1 MKIAITSR
9 VTKAPNY
16 EEIRDAISQE
26 WAEVLE
32 NLKLKIIF
40 IPNNL
45 KKLPEFLDEVN
56 VDGIILSGGDNIGD
70 HPKRDQTEDQLI
82 RYGIKKNIPI
92 FGVCRGM
99 QVINQF
105 FGGKIRLSDSND
117 HVRKY
122 HEILISDNFDQFF
135 KRNSE
140 KVNSFHHNFISNED
154 LGKDLISFAKHK
166 DSTVEG
172 MYHKNLPIIG
182 VMWHPERESPN
193 PEENDKIV
201 KAFLNRE
208 WFWSDKK

>member
-45 KKLPEFLDEVN
+45 KNLPEFLDEVN

-70 HPKRDQTEDQLI
+70 HPKRDQTENKLI
-82 RYGIKKNIPI
+82 KYGIKKNIPI

-99 QVINQF
+99 QVINQYF
-105 FGGKIRLSDSND
+105 DGKIRTSNSNY
-117 HVRKY
+117 HVNQY
-122 HEILISDNFDQFF
+122 HEVLISDNFDKYL

-140 KVNSFHHNFISNED
+140 KVNSFHHNFISEED
-154 LGKDLISFAKHK
+154 LGKDLRSFAKHKK

-172 MYHKNLPIIG
+172 MYHKIFPIVG
-182 VMWHPERESPN
+182 VMWHPERDPN
-193 PEENDKIV
+193 DFNRLILQKI
-201 KAFLNRE
+201 FY
-208 WFWSDKK
+208 DKKFW

>member
-122 HEILISDNFDQFF
+122 HEILI
-135 KRNSE
+135 
-140 KVNSFHHNFISNED
+140 
-154 LGKDLISFAKHK
+154 
-166 DSTVEG
+166 
-172 MYHKNLPIIG
+172 
-182 VMWHPERESPN
+182 
-193 PEENDKIV
+193 
-201 KAFLNRE
+201 
-208 WFWSDKK
+208 